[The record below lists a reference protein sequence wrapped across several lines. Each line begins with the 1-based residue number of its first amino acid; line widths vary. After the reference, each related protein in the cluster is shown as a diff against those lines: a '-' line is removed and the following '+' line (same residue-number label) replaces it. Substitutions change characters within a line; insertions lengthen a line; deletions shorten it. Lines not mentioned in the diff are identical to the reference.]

1 MISQNHRLDQ
11 QLIER
16 EDHYM
21 ATAARINY
29 YDLVID
35 HAHGALLTDVDG
47 NQYIDLLAS
56 ASAINVGHTHPR
68 VVKAIQEQ
76 AAKLI
81 HYTPAYF
88 HHQPEQR

>member
-56 ASAINVGHTHPR
+56 ASAINVGHTQLRPFR
-68 VVKAIQEQ
+68 NR
-76 AAKLI
+76 
-81 HYTPAYF
+81 
-88 HHQPEQR
+88 QPS

>member
-35 HAHGALLTDVDG
+35 HAHGPCLPMLMAT
-47 NQYIDLLAS
+47 NTSIC
-56 ASAINVGHTHPR
+56 
-68 VVKAIQEQ
+68 
-76 AAKLI
+76 
-81 HYTPAYF
+81 
-88 HHQPEQR
+88 